1 MLENLHVK
9 NLALIDEQEITFTR
23 GLNILTGETGA
34 GKSIVLGS
42 IHLALGAKAD
52 KDSIRSGADYAL
64 IELVFS
70 LNDIQ
75 KKQMEEME
83 IPLEEDGTLLLQ
95 RKIMPGKSICRING
109 ETVSVSQLKELSGC
123 LMDMY
128 GQHEHQTLLKPLSYG
143 RMLDQYIGSKALEYK
158 EALKEELRQYQ
169 ELKQQLDEQDMDE
182 EMRKRQ
188 ADLLSFEVNEIEE
201 AVLKEGEDEFLE
213 EQYRKMTDSRKL
225 TEGVAEAYQYTAEDE
240 RGNASDYLS
249 RAIRSL
255 QEAASFD
262 EKGSQLYD
270 QIVEIDSL
278 LNDFNRDLAEYAK
291 SFEYSEEEFSEVES
305 RLNEVNHLK
314 AKYGNTV
321 SDILAY
327 CEEKRQRLSELEDYD
342 SFMQELLEKQ
352 EKAEK
357 QMEKAAMELHEV
369 REQNAVKFA
378 EEIVHQMSE
387 LNFLDARFEIRLTE
401 AKSYSA
407 QGKDDAEFYLSV
419 NPGEPVRPLGDV
431 ASGGELS
438 RIMLA
443 IKTVLADEEDTPTLI
458 FDEIDSGISGI
469 TAGRVGERLQLIGKS
484 RQVICITHLSQIA
497 AAADVHFCIHKEAE
511 DNSVRTQIER
521 LDQEDSVAELARLLG
536 GANVTDGIID
546 SAREMKE
553 LAKREK

>member
-1 MLENLHVK
+1 MDYTRKASIQRKTLWQQIADVLREDIIRGKIKPGERIVEEDIAEKFHVSRGPVREALRHIGEEGFVVYESHKGSTVKTISYEEMQEKYLVRSTLEV
-9 NLALIDEQEITFTR
+9 LAIRI
-23 GLNILTGETGA
+23 IA
-34 GKSIVLGS
+34 GKLPEE
-42 IHLALGAKAD
+42 
-52 KDSIRSGADYAL
+52 
-64 IELVFS
+64 IER
-70 LNDIQ
+70 
-75 KKQMEEME
+75 E
-83 IPLEEDGTLLLQ
+83 
-95 RKIMPGKSICRING
+95 
-109 ETVSVSQLKELSGC
+109 
-123 LMDMY
+123 
-128 GQHEHQTLLKPLSYG
+128 
-143 RMLDQYIGSKALEYK
+143 
-158 EALKEELRQYQ
+158 
-169 ELKQQLDEQDMDE
+169 MDE
-182 EMRKRQ
+182 C
-188 ADLLSFEVNEIEE
+188 
-201 AVLKEGEDEFLE
+201 LE
-213 EQYRKMTDSRKL
+213 
-225 TEGVAEAYQYTAEDE
+225 
-240 RGNASDYLS
+240 
-249 RAIRSL
+249 
-255 QEAASFD
+255 
-262 EKGSQLYD
+262 
-270 QIVEIDSL
+270 
-278 LNDFNRDLAEYAK
+278 
-291 SFEYSEEEFSEVES
+291 
-305 RLNEVNHLK
+305 
-314 AKYGNTV
+314 
-321 SDILAY
+321 
-327 CEEKRQRLSELEDYD
+327 
-342 SFMQELLEKQ
+342 
-352 EKAEK
+352 

-511 DNSVRTQIER
+511 DNSVRTQIKR